1 MSERIPLPTAAVID
15 PVNIC
20 NLNCHL
26 CPTGQ
31 KKLNYP
37 QSCMSFEN
45 FKIIVSRFP
54 ELKTLELYNWGEP
67 FLNHEIFDM
76 INFTKENKIFTQ
88 VHTNLSLNRDDSFFR
103 TLALNSPHKLIISLD
118 GATPESYRT
127 FRVRGD
133 FDLVIEN
140 IKKIRRFQQEYG
152 TTSFIQ
158 WKYIV
163 NAFNEH
169 EIPQARKIAEQIGI
183 RVKFVPMSLGDD
195 MIDLNQEESVETRR
209 KKWLPIDTNYILSRY
224 RNMMPPQSKGVCTFL
239 FQTIVINPDGG
250 VFPCCYATDK
260 QYLFGNIIHERLEDI
275 WYNEKYEHSRSLFTG
290 NTCAGK
296 ACTTLCD
303 CCHNFEKYNV
313 GNNINV

>member
-1 MSERIPLPTAAVID
+1 MPDKIPLPTAAVID

-20 NLNCHL
+20 NLGCHL

-31 KKLNYP
+31 KNLNYP

-45 FKIIVSRFP
+45 FKTIISRLP

-67 FLNHEIFDM
+67 FLNPEIFEM
-76 INFTKENKIFTQ
+76 ISYTKEKKIFTQ
-88 VHTNLSLNRDDSFFR
+88 IHTNLSLNRDDSFFKS
-103 TLALNSPHKLIISLD
+103 LARNSPHKLIISLD
-118 GATPESYRT
+118 GASAESYKS

-140 IKKIRRFQQEYG
+140 IKKIRQLQKEYG

-169 EIPQARKIAEQIGI
+169 EIPQARKIAEQIEVRI
-183 RVKFVPMSLGDD
+183 KFVPMSLGDD
-195 MIDLNQEESVETRR
+195 MIDLHHQENLDARK
-209 KKWLPIDTNYILSRY
+209 KKWLPIDNSYVLPQY
-224 RNMMPPQSKGVCTFL
+224 RSEKPLQPKGPCTYL

-260 QYLFGNIIHERLEDI
+260 KFVFGNILQDTLEDI
-275 WYNEKYEHSRSLFTG
+275 WYNEKYVHSRSFFTE
-290 NTCAGK
+290 K
-296 ACTTLCD
+296 AISEDSNPTICD
-303 CCHNFEKYNV
+303 YCNIFEKRSQQ
-313 GNNINV
+313 

>member
-1 MSERIPLPTAAVID
+1 MSVNERIPLPTAAVID

-20 NLNCHL
+20 NLGCHL

-31 KKLNYP
+31 KHLNYP

-45 FKIIVSRFP
+45 FKTIISRFP

-67 FLNHEIFDM
+67 FLNPEIFDM
-76 INFTKENKIFTQ
+76 ITYTKEKKIFTQ
-88 VHTNLSLNRDDSFFR
+88 IHTNLSLKRDDSFFK

-118 GATPESYRT
+118 GASTESYQT

-140 IKKIRRFQQEYG
+140 IRKIRSFQKEYG

-169 EIPQARKIAEQIGI
+169 EIGQAKAIAEQIGVRI
-183 RVKFVPMSLGDD
+183 KFVPMSLGDD
-195 MIDLNQEESVETRR
+195 MIDLHHQEDLGSRK
-209 KKWLPIDTNYILSRY
+209 KKWLPVNNNYVLPQY
-224 RNMMPPQSKGVCTFL
+224 RSDSSIQSKGACTFL

-260 QYLFGNIIHERLEDI
+260 KFVFGNLIQETLEDI
-275 WYNEKYEHSRSLFTG
+275 WYNEKYERSRSLFTG
-290 NTCAGK
+290 KTCVNNS
-296 ACTTLCD
+296 CTTICD
-303 CCHNFEKYNV
+303 LCHNFKK
-313 GNNINV
+313 ITL